1 MLAQVTN
8 NAPAVGST
16 ASDPVLERAAIALAV
31 AVFGLVLR
39 EVWQAYRTR
48 QERRARDR
56 AILSALLR
64 ELAAIG
70 GIVSAVI
77 NDLNKERAM
86 LGAHQRW
93 RLKPL
98 LRFPPGVYDLL
109 KPHIPTVL

>member
-1 MLAQVTN
+1 M
-8 NAPAVGST
+8 
-16 ASDPVLERAAIALAV
+16 
-31 AVFGLVLR
+31 
-39 EVWQAYRTR
+39 
-48 QERRARDR
+48 
-56 AILSALLR
+56 LR

-109 KPHIPTVL
+109 KPHIPTVFFKQERAIPTLLRALLHVPWGG